1 MIPPA
6 LQRGHGY
13 AAALI
18 LILLPV
24 LLALPQLIGVLKPDP
39 LLVNASIATGVE
51 KGVLIGVPFI
61 DPNAGFQTQALGYRS
76 AADWLEGRVPWWNS
90 YSGIGL
96 PLAAEY
102 QPASFFPLTLLMLLP
117 LGMVFLHIVLQAA
130 CGIGAYLVLRRLAC
144 ARTAALA
151 GALLFELN
159 GTVAWF
165 AHAPASVVPT
175 LPWIVYGIERARH
188 AATHGGHG
196 WRTLAVAMALSL
208 LAGFPETAYI
218 DGLLCLS
225 WAVVR
230 GLSLERRER
239 TAFAIRVV
247 AGGAVALMLAAPQ
260 LLPFFQYLP
269 QADVGG
275 HGDMSHFGF
284 PSWFAVGSLVAPYV
298 FGPIFAYQEK
308 FPDLLHFWGTAG
320 GYATILLI
328 AVAVHGFWQRRD
340 ALAFALLGWILL
352 CLGKTFLVQ
361 PALGLWNL
369 VPGIAVSAFAR
380 YAQPSWEFA
389 LAILAAFALEPHE
402 ASRVR
407 AARRLAALVSI
418 AMFGWSL
425 VILATLAHQ
434 LSSSRGLVNS
444 VWGSMA
450 WAAITLAFG
459 LAWLGRAG
467 HAKVRARLA
476 TLLVVDA
483 ALMAFIPVL
492 SAPKAGAVDA
502 TAVRFLQDHLGFQRF
517 FTLGPI
523 TPNYG
528 AYFGIASINH
538 NYLPV
543 SARWRDEIRR
553 GLQPHREDA
562 VVFDG
567 RDMEAP
573 SMARDRVAELSRL
586 GVRYVV
592 APAGLDPYK
601 DRDDIQVAYRDELLT
616 IFELPGPAPYFETIP
631 AGCDLSFADRES
643 AVADCAAPALLVRR
657 ELYFPGWRATRAGTH
672 LAILPFEDLFQSVQ
686 LPPGRSEVRFHYSPP
701 HIEWAWAAMLLA
713 ALCLAA
719 SASGPILR
727 RRTG

>member
-1 MIPPA
+1 MQASNQGRDDLVA
-6 LQRGHGY
+6 LL
-13 AAALI
+13 AVV
-18 LILLPV
+18 LLPI

-39 LLVNASIATGVE
+39 LLVNASIATGVK

-61 DPNAGFQTQALGYRS
+61 DPNAGFQTHALGFRS
-76 AADWLEGRVPWWNS
+76 AADWIEGRVPWWNP
-90 YSGIGL
+90 YTGIGL

-102 QPASFFPLTLLMLLP
+102 QPASFFPLMLLMLLP
-117 LGMVFLHIVLQAA
+117 LGMVFLHIALQAA
-130 CGIGAYLVLRRLAC
+130 CGIGAYLLLRRLAC
-144 ARTAALA
+144 ARAAALA
-151 GALLFELN
+151 GALVFELN

-196 WRTLAVAMALSL
+196 WRTIAVAMALSL

-218 DGLLCLS
+218 DGLLCLL

-230 GLSLERRER
+230 ALSLGRQQRA
-239 TAFAIRVV
+239 AFATRVA
-247 AGGAVALMLAAPQ
+247 AGGAVALMMAAPQ
-260 LLPFFQYLP
+260 LLSFFQYLP
-269 QADVGG
+269 HADVGG
-275 HGDMSHFGF
+275 HDDMSHFGF
-284 PSWFAVGSLVAPYV
+284 PSWFAAGTLVAPYV

-320 GYATILLI
+320 GYATILLV
-328 AVAVHGFWQRRD
+328 AVALHGFWQRRD

-352 CLGKTFLVQ
+352 CLGKTFLVE
-361 PALGLWNL
+361 PALSLWNL
-369 VPGIAVSAFAR
+369 VPGIGVTAFAR

-389 LAILAAFALEPHE
+389 LAILAAFALEPGE
-402 ASRVR
+402 PARVR
-407 AARRLAALVSI
+407 GARRLAAGVSI
-418 AMFGWSL
+418 AIFGASIVML
-425 VILATLAHQ
+425 VTLAHE
-434 LSSSRGLVNS
+434 LSSSRGLLNS
-444 VWGSMA
+444 AWGAMA
-450 WAAITLAFG
+450 WAAITLALG

-467 HAKVRARLA
+467 DPKVRARLA
-476 TLLVVDA
+476 ALLAVDA

-492 SAPKAGAVDA
+492 SAPRAGEVDHA
-502 TAVRFLQDHLGFQRF
+502 AVRFLQDHLGLQRF

-523 TPNYG
+523 APNYG

-543 SARWRDEIRR
+543 STRWRDEIRR
-553 GLQPHREDA
+553 GLHSRREDA

-567 RDMEAP
+567 RDVEAP

-592 APAGLDPYK
+592 APAGVDPYGS
-601 DRDDIQVAYRDELLT
+601 REDIHVAYRDPLVT
-616 IFELPGPAPYFETIP
+616 IFELPKPAPYFETIP
-631 AGCDLSFADRES
+631 AGCKLSFADREK
-643 AVADCAAPALLVRR
+643 AVADCDAPALLVRR
-657 ELYFPGWRATRAGTH
+657 ELYFPGWRATSAGTRLDVRPH
-672 LAILPFEDLFQSVQ
+672 EDLFQSVQ

-713 ALCLAA
+713 AFGLAA
-719 SASGPILR
+719 SGLAPMSR

>member
-1 MIPPA
+1 MIKNSSTGRA
-6 LQRGHGY
+6 Y
-13 AAALI
+13 AAAFLLI
-18 LILLPV
+18 ALPV

-39 LLVNASIATGVE
+39 LLVSASIATGVE
-51 KGVLIGVPFI
+51 KGVLNGVPFI

-76 AADWLEGRVPWWNS
+76 AADWIQGRVPWWNP
-90 YSGIGL
+90 YSGVGL

-117 LGMVFLHIVLQAA
+117 TGMVLLHIVLQAA

-144 ARTAALA
+144 VRMAALA
-151 GALLFELN
+151 GALVFELN

-218 DGLLCLS
+218 DGLLCLL
-225 WAVVR
+225 WAIVR
-230 GLSLERRER
+230 ALSLERQHRM
-239 TAFAIRVV
+239 AFATRVV

-260 LLPFFQYLP
+260 LLSFSQYLP
-269 QADVGG
+269 HGDVGG

-284 PSWFAVGSLVAPYV
+284 PSWFAVGALVAPYV
-298 FGPIFAYQEK
+298 FGPISAYPDK
-308 FPDLLHFWGTAG
+308 FPDLVHFWGTAG
-320 GYATILLI
+320 GYATILLV
-328 AVAVHGFWQRRD
+328 AVAVHGCWQRRD

-352 CLGKTFLVQ
+352 CVGKTFLVQ
-361 PALGLWNL
+361 PALALWNL
-369 VPGIAVSAFAR
+369 VPGIGVTAFAR

-389 LAILAAFALEPHE
+389 LAILAAFALDPRE
-402 ASRVR
+402 AMRVR
-407 AARRLAALVSI
+407 NARRLAAVVSI
-418 AMFGWSL
+418 AIFAWS
-425 VILATLAHQ
+425 VVTLATLAHE
-434 LSSSRGLVNS
+434 LSSSRGLFNS
-444 VWGSMA
+444 VRGSMA
-450 WAAITLAFG
+450 WAAITLALG
-459 LAWLGRAG
+459 LAWLGRVDRPN
-467 HAKVRARLA
+467 VRARLA
-476 TLLVVDA
+476 ALLVVDA

-492 SAPKAGAVDA
+492 SAPRAGDVDS
-502 TAVRFLQDHLGFQRF
+502 TAVRFLQDHLGLQRF

-523 TPNYG
+523 APNYG

-553 GLQPHREDA
+553 GLHSRREDA

-567 RDMEAP
+567 LDVEAP
-573 SMARDRVAELSRL
+573 SMARERVAELARL

-592 APAGLDPYK
+592 APAGIDPYK
-601 DRDDIQVAYRDELLT
+601 GRDDIHVAYRDDLLT
-616 IFELPGPAPYFETIP
+616 IFELPTPAPYFEAVP
-631 AGCDLSFADRES
+631 PVCKLSTQDRERVS
-643 AVADCAAPALLVRR
+643 ADCEAPALLIRR
-657 ELYFPGWRATRAGTH
+657 ELFFPGWEASAG
-672 LAILPFEDLFQSVQ
+672 ASALPIAPHEDLFQSVP
-686 LPPGRSEVRFHYSPP
+686 LPPGRSELRFAYRPA
-701 HIEWAWAAMLLA
+701 HIEWTWAAMLLA

-719 SASGPILR
+719 SALMPMLR